1 MSGTHEVSFYLAFAA
16 GVLSFLSPCVLPLLP
31 SYVAFIT
38 GLSFEELTMD
48 DPRRKLRRTII
59 SHSLLFILGFSFL
72 FTILGASAS
81 LLGQFLANYRDTI
94 RIVGGLLVIIF
105 GLFISGVLS
114 FGFLQQEKKFHLRH
128 KPLGYMGSFLVG
140 VTFAAGWTPCVGPIL
155 SSILLYAS
163 TAEDVRSGILLLLLY
178 SLGMGLPFFACS
190 LALNIFLTAFQRT
203 QAYLGVLSKVGGL
216 LLIAMG
222 ILLLTDSYSILNELL
237 IRWFPALAQG

>member
-1 MSGTHEVSFYLAFAA
+1 MSGSHEISFYLAFAA

-38 GLSFEELTMD
+38 GLSFEELTVD

-94 RIVGGLLVIIF
+94 RIVGGILIILF
-105 GLFISGVLS
+105 GLFISGFLS
-114 FGFLQQEKKFHLRH
+114 FGFLQQEKKFHLQR

-163 TAEDVRSGILLLLLY
+163 TAEDMRSGILLLLFY
-178 SLGMGLPFFACS
+178 SLGLGLPFFVCA
-190 LALNIFLTAFQRT
+190 LALNTFLATFRKARAYFGIFT
-203 QAYLGVLSKVGGL
+203 KVGGV
-216 LLIAMG
+216 LLIIVG
-222 ILLLTDSYSILNELL
+222 ILLLTNSLTLL
-237 IRWFPALAQG
+237 SEALGRWFPG